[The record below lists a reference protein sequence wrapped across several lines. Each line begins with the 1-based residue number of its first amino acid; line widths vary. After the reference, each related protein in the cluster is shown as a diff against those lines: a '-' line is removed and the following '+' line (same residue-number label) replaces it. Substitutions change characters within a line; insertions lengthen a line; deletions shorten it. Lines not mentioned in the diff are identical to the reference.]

1 MVPLFRDHALQK
13 IASTL
18 IALFFMSLFPEDK
31 HLETYLK
38 PNKSDPPPNSTPI
51 FVQALIFSF
60 PISFAVSLSLIEEMM
75 IELNYSP
82 SSESGI
88 SVPSAEHNFP
98 VITDFPPY
106 VSTPPVLQAIPS
118 EDDTTGGAIVSNAL
132 LRPYKFPI
140 PQLCNDSA
148 ITGANFQSQPTVADT
163 ATKGIIAAG
172 NEVTL
177 TGATAYGDGIIWF
190 QAMNE
195 FALTPSNQS
204 EAQNQT
210 EPYQIGWIAD
220 CFVRGS
226 GYF

>member
-1 MVPLFRDHALQK
+1 
-13 IASTL
+13 
-18 IALFFMSLFPEDK
+18 MSLFPEDK

-38 PNKSDPPPNSTPI
+38 PNKSAPPPNSTPI
-51 FVQALIFSF
+51 FVQALVFSF

-75 IELNYSP
+75 VELHYSP

-88 SVPSAEHNFP
+88 SVPRAEHNFP
-98 VITDFPPY
+98 VITDFTPH

-118 EDDTTGGAIVSNAL
+118 QNSTPGGSTVSNAL
-132 LRPYKFPI
+132 LNPYKFPI
-140 PQLCNDSA
+140 PQFCNDSA
-148 ITGANFQSQPTVADT
+148 IAGANFQSHPTVADT
-163 ATKGIIAAG
+163 ATKGVIAAG

-195 FALTPSNQS
+195 FALTPVDQS

-220 CFVRGS
+220 CFVRES